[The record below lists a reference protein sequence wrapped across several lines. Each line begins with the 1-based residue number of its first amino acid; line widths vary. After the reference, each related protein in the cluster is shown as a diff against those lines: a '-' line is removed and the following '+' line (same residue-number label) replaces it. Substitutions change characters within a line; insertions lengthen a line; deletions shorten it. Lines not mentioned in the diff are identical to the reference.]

1 MSSSLQKGVKR
12 TDGSLT
18 CLESTDLEGKETFNC
33 LITSPAAQSYRSR
46 PSQLLFA
53 ALGMKAVFGRGD
65 LRTEGL
71 QSLSCPRSG
80 AGKHRSHP
88 ARSEGD
94 PRLCPKPGSP
104 LHTCGRTCMCPL
116 RVCKNNL
123 FNFLVGLANRSCSF
137 LRAPE
142 HICAGS
148 HLHTVGLLIS
158 FSPHVSRINHLKYCR
173 WLGRGAGC
181 GILGGRMEPSPQR
194 G

>member
-116 RVCKNNL
+116 HVCKTI
-123 FNFLVGLANRSCSF
+123 FLIFWLAWQTAA
-137 LRAPE
+137 APSSE
-142 HICAGS
+142 
-148 HLHTVGLLIS
+148 L
-158 FSPHVSRINHLKYCR
+158 
-173 WLGRGAGC
+173 
-181 GILGGRMEPSPQR
+181 PSTFAQVPIYIQ
-194 G
+194 